1 MQDNGTEEPSDED
14 LETSCLDELII
25 EDYLVEGV
33 EIQNHLN
40 LEDKEAVNKVSGYF
54 LLSEEVR

>member
-40 LEDKEAVNKVSGYF
+40 LEDK
-54 LLSEEVR
+54 